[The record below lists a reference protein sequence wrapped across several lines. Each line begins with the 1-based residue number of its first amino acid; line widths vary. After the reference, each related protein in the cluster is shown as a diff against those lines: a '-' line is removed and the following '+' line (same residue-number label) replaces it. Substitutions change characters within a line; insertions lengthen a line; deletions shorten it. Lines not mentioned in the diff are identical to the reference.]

1 MVNSLTG
8 LGKWLLIIPFA
19 AFGIMHLMG
28 ADKMA
33 GMVPS
38 YFPGGTLWVYL
49 TGLAQIAFAASVV
62 LGKFDKLGAVLTALM
77 LIVFILTIHLP
88 GAMKGDQMSMI
99 GLLKDLGLAGGALL
113 YAGSYAK
120 DGSYA
125 S

>member
-1 MVNSLTG
+1 MINTLTG
-8 LGKWLLIIPFA
+8 LGKWLLMIPFA
-19 AFGIMHLMG
+19 AFGIMHLLG

-33 GMVPS
+33 GMVPI
-38 YFPGGTLWVYL
+38 PGGSLWVYL
-49 TGLAQIAFAASVV
+49 TGLGMIAFAASIV
-62 LGKFDKLGAVLTALM
+62 LGKYDKLGAILTALM
-77 LIVFILTIHLP
+77 LVVFILTLHLP
-88 GAMKGDQMSMI
+88 AAMKGDQMAVM